1 MLHYSMTSTI
11 TFHNKKPFGS
21 IFKTKRDVVTWVDK
35 LNKREVK
42 QLTTLVDY
50 VKDAIQLKDLNSA
63 LEVDTKKRKK

>member
-35 LNKREVK
+35 LNKREIK
-42 QLTTLVDY
+42 QLITLVDHIE
-50 VKDAIQLKDLNSA
+50 DAVA
-63 LEVDTKKRKK
+63 TKKRKA